1 MSRRALFFLL
11 FLGVLLALPFPALA
25 NPGLSEFGGPLD
37 TFLNT
42 ITGNVGKSIAI
53 LAVACVGIYFGM
65 NKGEVTET
73 TKQGF
78 GVAFAICFICFAPI
92 LVNKM
97 YSFSGAML

>member
-42 ITGNVGKSIAI
+42 ITGNIGKSIAI
-53 LAVACVGIYFGM
+53 LAVACIGIYCVTSR
-65 NKGEVTET
+65 GEITET
-73 TKQGF
+73 TKQAF
-78 GVAFAICFICFAPI
+78 GVVLALCFIPFAPAI
-92 LVNKM
+92 VNKL
-97 YSFSGAML
+97 YSFTGAML